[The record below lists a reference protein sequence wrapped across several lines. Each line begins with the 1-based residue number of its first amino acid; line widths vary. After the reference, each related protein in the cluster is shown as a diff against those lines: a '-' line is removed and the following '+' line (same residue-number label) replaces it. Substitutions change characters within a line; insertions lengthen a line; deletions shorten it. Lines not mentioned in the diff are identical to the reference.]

1 MIFTLFCVSYMILYI
16 CTQSFFVFYKQNSFF
31 MPRPVPACESFNPR
45 KAAEE
50 IGCLVR
56 VDLHLLSNF

>member
-1 MIFTLFCVSYMILYI
+1 MFFTLFCVSYMTLYI
-16 CTQSFFVFYKQNSFF
+16 CMKVFVFVNKIHFF
-31 MPRPVPACESFNPR
+31 MPRPAPACESFNPH